1 MGFIRVIFQGL
12 ASLDRRR
19 ALMFLAVVGP
29 GIIAAT
35 AGNDAPGIA
44 TYTTAGAHYG
54 YSLLW
59 ALVPMMFSLAVVQE
73 MAARMGVVTGK
84 GLGDLVRE
92 RFGVRL
98 TLFVMLLLIAANLL
112 VTIAEF
118 AGVAASL
125 ELVGV
130 QRLISVPLAAFLVWA
145 LVVKGKYQQIE
156 KAFLFLCSIY
166 LTYVISGLMAE
177 PPWGK
182 VVGMLAVPSFHM
194 ESGYINLVIA
204 MVGTTITPWM
214 QFLLQSSAADKGI
227 KISDYSYTK
236 AETLL
241 GAFGAVVIVFF
252 IMVSAS
258 ATLHA
263 NGIVVETA
271 EEAALAL
278 KPLAGNYAYILFTI
292 GLLNA
297 SLLGASILPLST
309 SYAVA
314 EAFGWESG
322 MDKDFDEA
330 PQFLGLYTGLIVVG
344 ALVAMIPGLSL
355 ISFMIISQTANGI
368 LLPIILVVMLKLV
381 NDPEIMGEHVNGPWM
396 NFIAWATAAALIVM
410 TMLLMLT
417 TVFPHLFG

>member
-1 MGFIRVIFQGL
+1 MV
-12 ASLDRRR
+12 
-19 ALMFLAVVGP
+19 
-29 GIIAAT
+29 
-35 AGNDAPGIA
+35 
-44 TYTTAGAHYG
+44 
-54 YSLLW
+54 
-59 ALVPMMFSLAVVQE
+59 SLAVIQE

-98 TLFVMLLLIAANLL
+98 TLVIMLLLIIANLL

-118 AGVAASL
+118 AGVAAAL

-130 QRLISVPLAAFLVWA
+130 NRLIAVPPAAFLVWA
-145 LVVKGKYQQIE
+145 LVVRGKYQQIE
-156 KAFLFLCSIY
+156 RVFLFLCTIY
-166 LTYVISGLMAE
+166 LTYAVSGLLAGPDWGHVFKMMAT
-177 PPWGK
+177 
-182 VVGMLAVPSFHM
+182 PSFDM
-194 ESGYINLVIA
+194 KPGYINLVIA

-227 KISDYSYTK
+227 PVSEYGYTR

-241 GAFGAVVIVFF
+241 GAFGAVFIVFF
-252 IMVSAS
+252 IIVSAS

-263 NGIVVETA
+263 HGIAVETA
-271 EEAALAL
+271 EEAAIAL
-278 KPLAGNYAYILFTI
+278 KPLAGDYAYILFTV

-309 SYAVA
+309 SYAVS

-322 MDKDFDEA
+322 MDRDFDEA
-330 PQFLGLYTGLIVVG
+330 PQFLGLYTGLIIIG

-368 LLPIILVVMLKLV
+368 LLPIILIIMLKLI
-381 NDPEIMGEHVNGPWM
+381 NDPEIMGEHVNGPFF
-396 NFIAWATAAALIVM
+396 NLIAWGTALSIILMTILLLATGI
-410 TMLLMLT
+410 
-417 TVFPHLFG
+417 FPDLFA

>member
-1 MGFIRVIFQGL
+1 MSIFRSFIQKIGM
-12 ASLDRRR
+12 LDRHRII
-19 ALMFLAVVGP
+19 MFLAVVGP
-29 GIIAAT
+29 GVIAAT

-59 ALVPMMFSLAVVQE
+59 VLVPMALSLAVIQE

-98 TLFVMLLLIAANLL
+98 TLFIMLLLIMANLL

-118 AGVAASL
+118 AGVAAAL

-130 QRLISVPLAAFLVWA
+130 HRIMSVPLAALFVWA
-145 LVVKGKYQQIE
+145 LVVKGKYRHIE
-156 KAFLFLCSIY
+156 KVFLFLCSIY
-166 LTYVISGLMAE
+166 LTYAVSGFMAE
-177 PPWGK
+177 PPWGHVMK
-182 VVGMLAVPSFHM
+182 MMATPSFIM
-194 ESGYINLVIA
+194 EPGYINLVIA

-214 QFLLQSSAADKGI
+214 QFLLQSSAADKGV
-227 KISDYSYTK
+227 KVSDYGYTK
-236 AETLL
+236 METVL
-241 GAFGAVVIVFF
+241 GAFGSVFIVFF

-263 NGIVVETA
+263 GGVAVQTA
-271 EEAALAL
+271 EEAAVAL
-278 KPLAGNYAYILFTI
+278 RPLAGEYAYILFTV

-309 SYAVA
+309 SYAVS

-322 MDKDFDEA
+322 MDKDWHEA

-344 ALVAMIPGLSL
+344 ALVAMMPGLSL

-368 LLPIILVVMLKLV
+368 ILPIILILMLKLI
-381 NDPEIMGEHVNGPWM
+381 NDPEIMGVHVNGPGF
-396 NFIAWATAAALIVM
+396 NVIARLTAGFLILMTVLLLATTL
-410 TMLLMLT
+410 
-417 TVFPHLFG
+417 FPNIF

>member
-1 MGFIRVIFQGL
+1 MSILRSFIQRIGM
-12 ASLDRRR
+12 LDRHRII
-19 ALMFLAVVGP
+19 MFLAVVGP

-54 YSLLW
+54 YGLLW
-59 ALVPMMFSLAVVQE
+59 VLVPMALSLAVIQE

-98 TLFVMLLLIAANLL
+98 TLFIMLLLIAANLL

-118 AGVAASL
+118 AGVAAAL

-130 QRLISVPLAAFLVWA
+130 HRVMSVPLAALFVWA
-145 LVVKGKYQQIE
+145 LVVKGKYRHIE
-156 KAFLFLCSIY
+156 KVFLFLCSIY
-166 LTYVISGLMAE
+166 LTYAVSGIMAE
-177 PPWGK
+177 PPWGRVMK
-182 VVGMLAVPSFHM
+182 MMVTPSFVM
-194 ESGYINLVIA
+194 EAGYINLVIA

-227 KISDYSYTK
+227 EVSDYGYTRT
-236 AETLL
+236 ETVL
-241 GAFGAVVIVFF
+241 GAFASVFIVFF
-252 IMVSAS
+252 IMVAAA

-263 NGIVVETA
+263 GGVMVETA
-271 EEAALAL
+271 EEAAVAL
-278 KPLAGNYAYILFTI
+278 RPLAGNYAYILFTV

-309 SYAVA
+309 SYAVS

-322 MDKDFDEA
+322 MDKDWDEA
-330 PQFLGLYTGLIVVG
+330 PQFLGLYTGLIVAG

-368 LLPIILVVMLKLV
+368 ILPIILILMLKLV
-381 NDPEIMGEHVNGPWM
+381 NDPEIMGSHVNGPGF
-396 NFIAWATAAALIVM
+396 NVIARLTAAFLIVM
-410 TMLLMLT
+410 TALLLLT
-417 TVFPHLFG
+417 TLLPNIF